1 MLGFIARRLLSSI
14 FVLFIASIAVFLVVT
29 SSGNPLAE
37 LQGRN
42 PRPPEAVIEAKRRE
56 LNLDKPLPVR
66 YAIWFGDFIS
76 GDMGKDVKNRDVQPR
91 VTRALFI
98 TLRMS
103 LVATLIAVVMAIVVG
118 VYSAVRQ
125 YSISDYVFTFFGF
138 LFLSMP
144 VFWLAGL
151 LKEFGAIE
159 LNNFAG
165 RRLVYTVGAESPNVS
180 GSFPERLGDYAGHM
194 ALPTL
199 ALALI
204 AYAAWSRY
212 QRATMLDVLNS
223 DYVRLARAK
232 GLSSRRVL
240 VRHALRNALIPLTTV
255 VAVDVGAVFGG
266 AIITERVFA
275 WHGMGSVLIEAMTP
289 GSYDVNTLL
298 AWVMITGVFVVLFNL
313 IADILYGVLD
323 PRIRV
328 A

>member
-1 MLGFIARRLLSSI
+1 MLGFIARRLLSSM
-14 FVLFIASIAVFLVVT
+14 FVLTIASVVVFVAVASL
-29 SSGNPLAE
+29 GNPLAE

-42 PRPPEAVIEAKRRE
+42 PRPSEAVIEAKRRE
-56 LNLDKPLPVR
+56 LNLDKSIPVR
-66 YAIWFGDFIS
+66 YGIWAKDFVRGQMGDDLK
-76 GDMGKDVKNRDVQPR
+76 GREVRPR
-91 VTRALFI
+91 LTRAFVL

-103 LVATLIAVVMAIVVG
+103 LLATAIAVLLAIAVG

-125 YSISDYVFTFFGF
+125 YTWSDYAFTFVGF

-151 LKEFGAIE
+151 LKEFGAIR
-159 LNNFAG
+159 LNKMAG
-165 RRLVYTVGAESPNVS
+165 RTIVYTVGDQSPNLD
-180 GSFPERLGDYAGHM
+180 GSLTHRLGDYLGHL

-204 AYAAWSRY
+204 SFAAWSRY
-212 QRATMLDVLNS
+212 QRATMLDVLSS

-232 GLSSRRVL
+232 GLTSRRVL

-255 VAVDVGAVFGG
+255 VAVDVGAVFAG
-266 AIITERVFA
+266 AIITEHVFA
-275 WHGMGSVLIEAMTP
+275 WRGMGSVLIDAVR
-289 GSYDVNTLL
+289 SYDPNTLL
-298 AWVMITGVFVVLFNL
+298 AWLMVTGVFVILFNL